1 MFEVGD
7 KIVYPLH
14 GAGTIEAIEE
24 HEVLGK
30 GQTYY
35 ILKLLMDKMRVMI
48 PTSSVER
55 IKLRGVIQENE
66 VSKVIDV
73 LRNEVIT
80 EDYSSDWRVRYA
92 NNLDKMKSGCIYK
105 VAEVAKNLSL
115 RHKMRGLSSI
125 EKKLYD
131 NAFSM
136 IVSELSVAKEIS
148 VQEVTTMIEEIL

>member
-1 MFEVGD
+1 MFDVGD

-35 ILKLLMDKMRVMI
+35 ILKLLMDRMRVMV
-48 PTSSVER
+48 PASSVER
-55 IKLRGVIQENE
+55 IKLRGVIQRNE

-80 EDYSSDWRVRYA
+80 EDYSSDWRVRHA

-115 RHKMRGLSSI
+115 RHKIRGLSSI
-125 EKKLYD
+125 EKKLFD

-136 IVSELSVAKEIS
+136 IVSELSFAEETP
-148 VQEVTTMIEEIL
+148 VQEVITMIEEIL